1 MYVICAISDS
11 NKHFQTPIDEYLKR
25 LGKSI
30 DLVDLKPTKHWSRQQ
45 IITQET
51 EKILTKIT
59 KLKSKWYRIVLL
71 IKEGDQLTTE
81 QCHTSRK
88 HKNVCFVI
96 GWPYGVDESLL
107 AGVVDDRISFGA
119 QTMPH
124 GLAKL
129 VLIEQIYRV
138 QMIEQGRQYHY

>member
-71 IKEGDQLTTE
+71 IKEGT
-81 QCHTSRK
+81 
-88 HKNVCFVI
+88 N
-96 GWPYGVDESLL
+96 SLL
-107 AGVVDDRISFGA
+107 NSVIRAESTRMSALWLDDHMA
-119 QTMPH
+119 
-124 GLAKL
+124 
-129 VLIEQIYRV
+129 
-138 QMIEQGRQYHY
+138 